1 MAAEVVHHQMD
12 RLGFWILQGQ
22 VEQDLRELKS
32 RPIRGGEGEMAS
44 RFGLYG
50 AEDIGGAAAFIFVI
64 PPRFPSGCRRRRGSH
79 IGVQGDRLLIQAD
92 YRFLLVIRP
101 FVYLQDVF
109 HLGDVFFIE
118 VGHHPHFFP
127 ATV

>member
-1 MAAEVVHHQMD
+1 MMAAEVVHHQMD

-50 AEDIGGAAAFIFVI
+50 AENIGGAAALIFTVLSCF
-64 PPRFPSGCRRRRGSH
+64 PPRFGWRGRPDV
-79 IGVQGDRLLIQAD
+79 GV
-92 YRFLLVIRP
+92 
-101 FVYLQDVF
+101 
-109 HLGDVFFIE
+109 
-118 VGHHPHFFP
+118 
-127 ATV
+127 

>member
-1 MAAEVVHHQMD
+1 MMAAEVVHHQMD

-50 AEDIGGAAAFIFVI
+50 AENIGGAAALIFTVLSCFQ
-64 PPRFPSGCRRRRGSH
+64 PRFGG
-79 IGVQGDRLLIQAD
+79 
-92 YRFLLVIRP
+92 
-101 FVYLQDVF
+101 
-109 HLGDVFFIE
+109 E
-118 VGHHPHFFP
+118 VGRTSACSVTGFSSKQTTGCT
-127 ATV
+127 ASYGRSYVSSTSS

>member
-1 MAAEVVHHQMD
+1 MLRLSITKWMVLASGSASASSTVARANSEPERSGVVKVKCRPAFGSTAQKTLAVP
-12 RLGFWILQGQ
+12 RRSYSL
-22 VEQDLRELKS
+22 S
-32 RPIRGGEGEMAS
+32 RR
-44 RFGLYG
+44 
-50 AEDIGGAAAFIFVI
+50 
-64 PPRFPSGCRRRRGSH
+64 PSGCCRRRGSH
-79 IGVQGDRLLIQAD
+79 IGVQGDRFLIQTD

-101 FVYLQDVF
+101 FVHLQDVF